1 MKAAVLEATQ
11 QINICDLPIPHIDD
25 DQVLVRVH
33 YTGIC
38 GSDVPRALEGRVHSF
53 PLVLGH
59 EFSGAVKA
67 VGTNVEATLVGQRVA
82 GVPLVPCGVCSDCAT
97 GNYSLCKQYS
107 FIGSRQQGSMAQ
119 YVVVPATNVFQI
131 DDAVSDLEATF
142 FEPTTVALH
151 AILLAQVKAG
161 DNALVIGGGTIGIL
175 LAQAL
180 EAFGANPV
188 VAVHSQSGV
197 EKVKAAGFQR
207 SVVTTND
214 QWINQALDLAH
225 TYRFDHV
232 FDAAGTPETIRFAL
246 KAASSRSTVCF
257 VGTPKHEVSLAVEQ
271 WEYINRKELTVLGSW
286 MSYSAPWPG
295 REWDIAA
302 RLFANNQ
309 LHIAESMIEAV
320 YPLSQTAEAFVRFKE
335 SHVRGK
341 VLIDSWEN

>member
-1 MKAAVLEATQ
+1 MRTAVLEAAQ
-11 QINICDLPIPHIDD
+11 QINICDLSTPTLYD

-38 GSDVPRALEGRVHSF
+38 GSDIPRALEGRVHSF

-59 EFSGAVKA
+59 EFSGVIEA
-67 VGTNVEATLVGQRVA
+67 VGNGVDTALIGQRVA
-82 GVPLVPCGVCSDCAT
+82 GIPLIPCGTCSDCAT
-97 GNYSLCKQYS
+97 GNYSLCTQYS

-119 YVVVPATNVFQI
+119 YVAVPATNIFQI
-131 DDAVSDLEATF
+131 DESVSDLEAAF

-188 VAVHSQSGV
+188 MAVHSQSGAS
-197 EKVKAAGFQR
+197 KVKAAGIHK
-207 SVVTTND
+207 SVITTND
-214 QWINQALDLAH
+214 QWIDQALDLAH
-225 TYRFDHV
+225 AYRFDHV

-246 KAASSRSTVCF
+246 QSASSRSTVCF
-257 VGTPKHEVSLAVEQ
+257 VGTPKHEVSFTVTQ

-302 RLFANNQ
+302 RLFADNK
-309 LHIAESMIEAV
+309 LRISESMIEAI
-320 YPLSQTAEAFVRFKE
+320 YPLSQTAQAFDRFKE
-335 SHVRGK
+335 GHVRGK
-341 VLIDSWEN
+341 ILIDSWED